1 MTDTPTVKALFSVLL
16 VFIFIFSVTAI
27 GEAIGQDSPTEVSA
41 PATSPYSQVEAPA
54 KETAHNRSETAV
66 RTSRPRHNH

>member
-1 MTDTPTVKALFSVLL
+1 MTDSPTVKALFSVLL
-16 VFIFIFSVTAI
+16 VLILIVSVTTI

-41 PATSPYSQVEAPA
+41 PATSPYSQVEASA
-54 KETAHNRSETAV
+54 QETAHNRSETAV

>member
-1 MTDTPTVKALFSVLL
+1 MTDESTIKTLVSVLFVL
-16 VFIFIFSVTAI
+16 IFTFSVTAI